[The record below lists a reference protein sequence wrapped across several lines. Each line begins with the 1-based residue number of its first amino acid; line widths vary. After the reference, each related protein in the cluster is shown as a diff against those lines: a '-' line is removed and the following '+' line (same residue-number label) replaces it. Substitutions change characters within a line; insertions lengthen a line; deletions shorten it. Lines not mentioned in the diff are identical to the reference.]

1 MEQSARRTIKPFPS
15 TFRQNGEPAYR
26 LNGETM
32 MVKGSSNTAVFQSE
46 KRTRHPKKNSDENYS
61 VAVNTNR
68 RKNSMNSE
76 PISGN

>member
-1 MEQSARRTIKPFPS
+1 
-15 TFRQNGEPAYR
+15 
-26 LNGETM
+26 M

-46 KRTRHPKKNSDENYS
+46 KTDTASKKNSDENYS